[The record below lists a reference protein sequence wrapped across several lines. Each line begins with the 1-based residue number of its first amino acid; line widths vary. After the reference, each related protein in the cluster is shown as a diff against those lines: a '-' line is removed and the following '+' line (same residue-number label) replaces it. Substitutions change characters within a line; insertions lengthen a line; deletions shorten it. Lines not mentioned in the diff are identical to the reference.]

1 MKITPE
7 INILSR
13 LSLIRV
19 LLAAILLGFCTAAA
33 YTVAD
38 DARKESSASLPAT
51 TLVTHL
57 GDRIPGRWLASANL
71 ETIDWQVEGF
81 VKPFQFEPQYLAAI
95 QVHHTTQAPPPVGTY
110 RCELANGDVLQGTPI
125 AISDDEFV
133 LDVPST
139 GHVRIERSRLRKLAP
154 WRGDGQSVNT
164 TPMMLNGWQGSHEAW
179 SESAGRITAEEDGA
193 ELTTVLSLGSRS
205 HFSIKLAWEGV
216 PDFRIDFGSGYVTA
230 EWDWGLRL
238 ETWQDQLVLVAE
250 GPKEADLLFIKKLA
264 LQADGLTLS
273 IYIDRRQQKI
283 LVTSETGKKIGEFA
297 WEDGWNSK
305 FRVLARK
312 KGLHFYSA
320 TVTPWDGVSP
330 MPYDAAQPS
339 VRYKDGKVVNATVTS
354 WNADSQEWT
363 IAPNASAAESPEA
376 ATAPE
381 AEDQT
386 VSSDQIES
394 LTFAGTVDHNLG
406 SVQAVFRN
414 GMRLSGEL
422 IKFSDHAVWL
432 SGIGIKDPISIP
444 LSNLHSLG
452 FLQNGDPKIKKPSDS
467 ARLDMG
473 NVSIAGRLISSP
485 STPQASTLV
494 WKPDASKNASPI
506 ASNASGSI
514 VYREPPR
521 PIAKKVPTVRP
532 LNNRGVVQGIVRLFA
547 KPTPTKQPTAPIS
560 ASVNSLQGPTLHLRS
575 GDSIPCQPKRIDS
588 EGVTFSSP
596 ATDAT
601 FAPHKMIKALVLV
614 DNYRPARVTKQQRD
628 RLLTLPR
635 IQQEYPPTHLLLS
648 IDGDL
653 LRSRLISMDDKSI
666 VAEVRLNPLTVPRPK
681 VAAIAWLHKDELTED
696 EQRENDNEE
705 ATSADQSP
713 TFRVQAIQSDG
724 IRLTLRPQ
732 KFEAGV
738 LHGVSDVFGN
748 CHVKVSQVDKL
759 LFGHAIAEAIK
770 HQSHQ
775 LLTLK
780 PAIIPRFVTADA
792 STSAEAG
799 QDSALVGKM
808 APPIKLKRLDGTQFD
823 LANQKEKVIV
833 LDFWATWC
841 GPCIQWMPQLE
852 QIVSNY
858 SDRDV
863 ELITINLLQDK
874 EAIEPALERMKINPT
889 TLLDIDG
896 VVADAY
902 QATAIPQTVI
912 IDQQGK
918 VVRLFIGGSPQLKQ
932 PLVEALDELTST
944 PATE

>member
-1 MKITPE
+1 MIIAPKMNAPG
-7 INILSR
+7 R
-13 LSLIRV
+13 PSLIRAQI
-19 LLAAILLGFCTAAA
+19 AAILLGLCTPTA
-33 YTVAD
+33 YTIAD

-51 TLVTHL
+51 TLVTYL
-57 GDRIPGRWLASANL
+57 GDRLPGRWLATENL

-81 VKPFQFEPQYLAAI
+81 VKPFQFEPKYLAAI

-125 AISDDEFV
+125 AISDEEFV
-133 LDVPST
+133 LDIPNT
-139 GHVRIERSRLRKLAP
+139 GHVRIERSRLRKLSP

-164 TPMMLNGWQGSHEAW
+164 TPIVLKDWQGPHDAW
-179 SESAGRITAEEDGA
+179 REFAGRITAEEDGA
-193 ELTTVLSLGSRS
+193 ELTTSLYLGSKS
-205 HFSIKLAWEGV
+205 HLSIKLAWEGA
-216 PDFRIDFGSGYVTA
+216 PDFRIDFGSGYGP
-230 EWDWGLRL
+230 EEEKWNWGLRL

-250 GPKEADLLFIKKLA
+250 GSVDADLLLIKKLA
-264 LQADGLTLS
+264 HQADELTLS
-273 IYIDRRQQKI
+273 VYFDTSQQKI
-283 LVTSETGKKIGEFA
+283 LVTSENGKKIGEFA
-297 WEDGWNSK
+297 WESEWNSE

-320 TVTPWDGVSP
+320 TVMPWDGLSP
-330 MPYDAAQPS
+330 VPYDAAQPS
-339 VRYKDGKVVNATVTS
+339 VRYKDGKVANATVTS

-363 IAPNASAAESPEA
+363 IAPAAESPEA
-376 ATAPE
+376 ATDAE

-422 IKFSDHAVWL
+422 IKLSDHAVWL

-444 LSNLHSLG
+444 LSNLQNLA
-452 FLQNGDPKIKKPSDS
+452 FLQKTGAKIAKPNDS
-467 ARLDMG
+467 ARLLIGDTSM
-473 NVSIAGRLISSP
+473 SGRLISSP
-485 STPQASTLV
+485 DDAKTSALV
-494 WKPDASKNASPI
+494 WKPDASKSASAI

-521 PIAKKVPTVRP
+521 PIDKKVSTVHP
-532 LNNRGVVQGIVRLFA
+532 QNNRGVVQGIVRLFA
-547 KPTPTKQPTAPIS
+547 KPTPTKQPTTPTS

-601 FAPHKMIKALVLV
+601 FAPHEMIKALVLV
-614 DNYRPARVTKQQRD
+614 DNYQPARVTKQQRD

-648 IDGDL
+648 VDGDL

-681 VAAIAWLHKDELTED
+681 VAAIAWLHKDELPE
-696 EQRENDNEE
+696 ENGNKE
-705 ATSADQSP
+705 ATSADQGP

-724 IRLTLRPQ
+724 IRLTLHPQ

-759 LFGHAIAEAIK
+759 LFGQAIDEAIK

-780 PAIIPRFVTADA
+780 PAIVPRFVTADA
-792 STSAEAG
+792 STPAEAG
-799 QDSALVGKM
+799 QDSALVDQM

-823 LANQKEKVIV
+823 LADQKGKVIV

-932 PLVEALDELTST
+932 PLVEALDELMSS